1 MGRSCLSLLLTGE
14 MMSRVQKEKKIRVVF
29 VLWMAVCAV
38 LLLFG
43 FVGNT
48 VLFERKVSRIGK
60 EYIRESN
67 EQLSAHI
74 LERLRFG
81 REFVTE
87 FADSLSRMPEFLLT
101 EELLDRKQNAFQ
113 LADVVILYEDGT
125 TFPES
130 GETAAFE
137 QWMEE
142 NPQIWK
148 NPEISYIKN
157 DRILFSAPIPGE
169 SGSRRVVVGSQYY
182 EELKTLSNLADYQEY
197 AVSILMNEKNQE
209 VITLNA
215 GSGVS
220 SENGEISYVLEQLKN
235 RGTCSQAVY
244 EEKLP
249 SGIRIHVAVC
259 RLGES
264 GWTQV
269 AMIPS
274 DFLMKQ
280 VQTEVKLYFLFAL
293 ILSVVFGIVIYSQI
307 RANRISERML
317 HTDSLTDGFN
327 REGFLRAAGELLEK
341 EKESAYSV
349 VYLNVKNFRYINESW
364 GEEDGNKT
372 LIFIYKEL
380 QKMVKPQELAARSS
394 MDHFFLLLDE
404 ASDYEIEERVRRVES
419 DINNRIRNRFGKYSL
434 EFSAGA
440 YRMEDDNE
448 ISQAMNK
455 AMHAS
460 RLGEE
465 KHICSFYQGAIAE
478 QISRENHLNALFDES
493 LKNHDFYAY
502 LQPKVSAG
510 KEKCCEAEALVRWI
524 HPREG
529 MIYPSD
535 FIPVLERN
543 GKICSLDLYI
553 FEEICRLIQ
562 SWISQ
567 GKPVTRISVNLSR
580 FHIRNVGSDI
590 WKKYQEI
597 KERYQIPDG
606 ILEIELTET
615 ALLESHQF
623 EFVKQVLDGFRRIG
637 MSVALDDF
645 GFAYSSLSLL
655 KDLEVDTLKLDRTF
669 FLNESERSRSIVRN
683 VIGLA
688 HSLHM
693 NVVAEGIETMEQ
705 VDALRRMDCD
715 FIQGYVYSRPISAD
729 EFEAWRE
736 QYEK

>member
-1 MGRSCLSLLLTGE
+1 
-14 MMSRVQKEKKIRVVF
+14 MSRVQKEKKIRVVF

-87 FADSLSRMPEFLLT
+87 FADALSRMPEFLLT

-113 LADVVILYEDGT
+113 LADVMILYEDGT

-220 SENGEISYVLEQLKN
+220 SKDEEISYVLEQLKN
-235 RGTCSQAVY
+235 RGTCSQTVY

-317 HTDSLTDGFN
+317 HTDSLTDGF
-327 REGFLRAAGELLEK
+327 LRAAEELLGK
-341 EKESAYSV
+341 EKKGAYFV

-580 FHIRNVGSDI
+580 FHIRNAGSDI

-606 ILEIELTET
+606 VLEIELTET

-655 KDLEVDTLKLDRTF
+655 KNLEVDTLKLDRTF

-705 VDALRRMDCD
+705 VDALRRIDCD

>member
-87 FADSLSRMPEFLLT
+87 FANSLSRMPEFLLT

-220 SENGEISYVLEQLKN
+220 SKDEEISYVLEQLKN
-235 RGTCSQAVY
+235 RGTCSQTVY

-249 SGIRIHVAVC
+249 SGIRIHIAVC

-327 REGFLRAAGELLEK
+327 RDGFLRAAEELLGK
-341 EKESAYSV
+341 EKKGAYSV

-580 FHIRNVGSDI
+580 FHIRNAGSDI

-606 ILEIELTET
+606 VLEIELTET

-705 VDALRRMDCD
+705 VDALRRIDCD

>member
-1 MGRSCLSLLLTGE
+1 M
-14 MMSRVQKEKKIRVVF
+14 
-29 VLWMAVCAV
+29 

-87 FADSLSRMPEFLLT
+87 FADALSRMPEFLLT

-113 LADVVILYEDGT
+113 LADVMILYEDGT

-220 SENGEISYVLEQLKN
+220 SKDEEISYVLEQLKN
-235 RGTCSQAVY
+235 RGTCSQTVY

-327 REGFLRAAGELLEK
+327 RDGFLRAAEELLGK
-341 EKESAYSV
+341 EKKGAYFV

-580 FHIRNVGSDI
+580 FHIRNAGSDI

-606 ILEIELTET
+606 VLEIELTET

-655 KDLEVDTLKLDRTF
+655 KNLEVDTLKLDRTF

-705 VDALRRMDCD
+705 VDALRRIDCD

>member
-1 MGRSCLSLLLTGE
+1 
-14 MMSRVQKEKKIRVVF
+14 MSRVQKEKKIRVVF

-87 FADSLSRMPEFLLT
+87 FADALSRMPEFLLT

-113 LADVVILYEDGT
+113 LADVMILYEDGT

-220 SENGEISYVLEQLKN
+220 SKDEEISYVLEQLKN
-235 RGTCSQAVY
+235 RGTCSQTVY

-327 REGFLRAAGELLEK
+327 RDGFLRAAEELLGK
-341 EKESAYSV
+341 EKKGAYFV

-580 FHIRNVGSDI
+580 FHIRNAGSDI

-606 ILEIELTET
+606 VLEIELTET

-623 EFVKQVLDGFRRIG
+623 EFVKQVLDGFRRIC

-655 KDLEVDTLKLDRTF
+655 KNLEVDTLKLDRTF

-705 VDALRRMDCD
+705 VDALRRIDCD

>member
-1 MGRSCLSLLLTGE
+1 
-14 MMSRVQKEKKIRVVF
+14 MSRVQKEKKIRVVF

-87 FADSLSRMPEFLLT
+87 FADALSRMPEFLLT

-113 LADVVILYEDGT
+113 LADVMILYEDGT

-220 SENGEISYVLEQLKN
+220 SKDEEISYVLEQLKN
-235 RGTCSQAVY
+235 RGTCSQTVY

-327 REGFLRAAGELLEK
+327 RDGFLRAAEELLGK
-341 EKESAYSV
+341 EKKGAYFV

-567 GKPVTRISVNLSR
+567 GKSVTRISVNLSR
-580 FHIRNVGSDI
+580 FHIRNAGSDI

-606 ILEIELTET
+606 VLEIELTET

-655 KDLEVDTLKLDRTF
+655 KNLEVDTLKLDRTF

-705 VDALRRMDCD
+705 VDALRRIDCD

>member
-1 MGRSCLSLLLTGE
+1 
-14 MMSRVQKEKKIRVVF
+14 MSRVQKEKKIRVVF

-87 FADSLSRMPEFLLT
+87 FADALSRMPEFLLT

-113 LADVVILYEDGT
+113 LADVMILYEDGT

-220 SENGEISYVLEQLKN
+220 SKDEEISYVLEQLKN
-235 RGTCSQAVY
+235 RGTCSQTVY

-327 REGFLRAAGELLEK
+327 RDGFLRAAEELLGK
-341 EKESAYSV
+341 EKKGAYFV

-493 LKNHDFYAY
+493 LRNHDFYAY

-580 FHIRNVGSDI
+580 FHIRNAGSDI

-606 ILEIELTET
+606 VLEIELTET

-655 KDLEVDTLKLDRTF
+655 KNLEVDTLKLDRTF

-705 VDALRRMDCD
+705 VDALRRIDCD

>member
-220 SENGEISYVLEQLKN
+220 SKDEEISYVLEQLKN
-235 RGTCSQAVY
+235 RGTCSQTVY

-249 SGIRIHVAVC
+249 SGIRIHIAVC

-327 REGFLRAAGELLEK
+327 RDGFLRAAEELLGK
-341 EKESAYSV
+341 EKKGAYSV

-580 FHIRNVGSDI
+580 FHIRNAGSDI

-606 ILEIELTET
+606 VLEIELTET

-623 EFVKQVLDGFRRIG
+623 EFGKQVLDGFRRIG

-705 VDALRRMDCD
+705 VDALRRIDCD

>member
-81 REFVTE
+81 KEFVTE
-87 FADSLSRMPEFLLT
+87 FADALSRMPEFLLT

-113 LADVVILYEDGT
+113 LADVMILYEDGT

-220 SENGEISYVLEQLKN
+220 SKDEEISYVLEQLKN
-235 RGTCSQAVY
+235 RGTCSQTVY

-249 SGIRIHVAVC
+249 SGSRIHVAVC

-380 QKMVKPQELAARSS
+380 QKMVKPQELAARIS

-404 ASDYEIEERVRRVES
+404 ATDCEIEERIRRVEA

-434 EFSAGA
+434 EFSVGA

-493 LKNHDFYAY
+493 LRNHDFYAY

-688 HSLHM
+688 HSFHM

>member
-1 MGRSCLSLLLTGE
+1 
-14 MMSRVQKEKKIRVVF
+14 MSRVQKEKKIRVVF

-87 FADSLSRMPEFLLT
+87 FADALSRMPEFLLT

-220 SENGEISYVLEQLKN
+220 SKDEEISYVLEQLKN
-235 RGTCSQAVY
+235 RGTCSQTVY

-249 SGIRIHVAVC
+249 SGSRIHVAVC

-274 DFLMKQ
+274 DFLMNQ

-349 VYLNVKNFRYINESW
+349 VYLNVKNFRY
-364 GEEDGNKT
+364 
-372 LIFIYKEL
+372 
-380 QKMVKPQELAARSS
+380 
-394 MDHFFLLLDE
+394 
-404 ASDYEIEERVRRVES
+404 
-419 DINNRIRNRFGKYSL
+419 
-434 EFSAGA
+434 
-440 YRMEDDNE
+440 
-448 ISQAMNK
+448 
-455 AMHAS
+455 
-460 RLGEE
+460 
-465 KHICSFYQGAIAE
+465 
-478 QISRENHLNALFDES
+478 
-493 LKNHDFYAY
+493 
-502 LQPKVSAG
+502 
-510 KEKCCEAEALVRWI
+510 
-524 HPREG
+524 
-529 MIYPSD
+529 
-535 FIPVLERN
+535 
-543 GKICSLDLYI
+543 
-553 FEEICRLIQ
+553 
-562 SWISQ
+562 
-567 GKPVTRISVNLSR
+567 
-580 FHIRNVGSDI
+580 
-590 WKKYQEI
+590 
-597 KERYQIPDG
+597 
-606 ILEIELTET
+606 
-615 ALLESHQF
+615 
-623 EFVKQVLDGFRRIG
+623 
-637 MSVALDDF
+637 
-645 GFAYSSLSLL
+645 
-655 KDLEVDTLKLDRTF
+655 
-669 FLNESERSRSIVRN
+669 
-683 VIGLA
+683 
-688 HSLHM
+688 
-693 NVVAEGIETMEQ
+693 
-705 VDALRRMDCD
+705 
-715 FIQGYVYSRPISAD
+715 
-729 EFEAWRE
+729 
-736 QYEK
+736 

>member
-1 MGRSCLSLLLTGE
+1 
-14 MMSRVQKEKKIRVVF
+14 MSRVQKEKKIRVVF

-87 FADSLSRMPEFLLT
+87 FADALSRMPEFLLT

-113 LADVVILYEDGT
+113 LADVMILYEDGT

-220 SENGEISYVLEQLKN
+220 SKDEEISYVLEQLKN
-235 RGTCSQAVY
+235 RGTCSQTVY

-327 REGFLRAAGELLEK
+327 RDGFLRAAEELLGK
-341 EKESAYSV
+341 EKKGAYFV

-460 RLGEE
+460 RLGDE

-580 FHIRNVGSDI
+580 FHIRNAGSDI

-606 ILEIELTET
+606 VLEIELTET

-655 KDLEVDTLKLDRTF
+655 KNLEVDTLKLDRTF

-705 VDALRRMDCD
+705 VDALRRIDCD

>member
-220 SENGEISYVLEQLKN
+220 SKDEEISYVLEQLKN
-235 RGTCSQAVY
+235 RGICSQTVY

-249 SGIRIHVAVC
+249 SGIRIHIAVC

-327 REGFLRAAGELLEK
+327 RDGFLRAAEELLGK
-341 EKESAYSV
+341 EKKGAYSV

-580 FHIRNVGSDI
+580 FHIRNAGSDI

-606 ILEIELTET
+606 VLEIELTET

-705 VDALRRMDCD
+705 VDALRRIDCD

>member
-220 SENGEISYVLEQLKN
+220 SKDEEISYVLEQLKN
-235 RGTCSQAVY
+235 RGICSQTVY

-249 SGIRIHVAVC
+249 SGIRIHIAVC

-327 REGFLRAAGELLEK
+327 RDGFLRAAEELLGK
-341 EKESAYSV
+341 EKKGAYSV

-493 LKNHDFYAY
+493 LKNYDFYAY

-580 FHIRNVGSDI
+580 FHIRNAGSDI

-606 ILEIELTET
+606 VLEIELTET

-705 VDALRRMDCD
+705 VDALRRIDCD

>member
-1 MGRSCLSLLLTGE
+1 
-14 MMSRVQKEKKIRVVF
+14 MSRVQKEKKIRVVF

-87 FADSLSRMPEFLLT
+87 FADALSRMPEFLLT

-113 LADVVILYEDGT
+113 LADVMILYEDGT

-220 SENGEISYVLEQLKN
+220 SKDEEISYVLEQLKN
-235 RGTCSQAVY
+235 RGTCSQTVY

-327 REGFLRAAGELLEK
+327 RDGFLRAAEELLGK
-341 EKESAYSV
+341 KKKGAYFV

-580 FHIRNVGSDI
+580 FHIRNAGSDI

-606 ILEIELTET
+606 VLEIELTET

-655 KDLEVDTLKLDRTF
+655 KNLEVDTLKLDRTF

-705 VDALRRMDCD
+705 VDALRRIDCD

>member
-1 MGRSCLSLLLTGE
+1 
-14 MMSRVQKEKKIRVVF
+14 MSRVQKEKKIRVVF

-87 FADSLSRMPEFLLT
+87 FADALSRMPEFLLT

-113 LADVVILYEDGT
+113 LADVMILYEDGT

-148 NPEISYIKN
+148 KPEISYIKN

-220 SENGEISYVLEQLKN
+220 SKDEEISYVLEQLKN
-235 RGTCSQAVY
+235 RGTCSQTVY

-327 REGFLRAAGELLEK
+327 RDGFLRAAEELLGK
-341 EKESAYSV
+341 EKKGAYFV

-580 FHIRNVGSDI
+580 FHIRNAGSDI

-606 ILEIELTET
+606 VLEIELTET

-655 KDLEVDTLKLDRTF
+655 KNLEVDTLKLDRTF

-705 VDALRRMDCD
+705 VDALRRIDCD

>member
-220 SENGEISYVLEQLKN
+220 SKDEEISYVLEQLKN
-235 RGTCSQAVY
+235 RGTCSQTVY

-327 REGFLRAAGELLEK
+327 RDGFLRAAEELLGK
-341 EKESAYSV
+341 EKKGAYSV

-580 FHIRNVGSDI
+580 FHIRNAGSDI

-606 ILEIELTET
+606 VLEIELTET

-705 VDALRRMDCD
+705 VDALRRIDCD

>member
-1 MGRSCLSLLLTGE
+1 
-14 MMSRVQKEKKIRVVF
+14 MSRVQKEKKIRVVF

-87 FADSLSRMPEFLLT
+87 FADALSRMPEFLLT

-113 LADVVILYEDGT
+113 LADVMILYEDGT

-220 SENGEISYVLEQLKN
+220 SKDEEISYVLEQLKN
-235 RGTCSQAVY
+235 RGTCSQTVY

-327 REGFLRAAGELLEK
+327 RDGFLRAAEELLGK
-341 EKESAYSV
+341 EKKGAYFV

-580 FHIRNVGSDI
+580 FHIRNAGSDI

-606 ILEIELTET
+606 VLEIELTET

-655 KDLEVDTLKLDRTF
+655 KNLEVDTLKLDRTF

-705 VDALRRMDCD
+705 VDALRRIDCD

>member
-1 MGRSCLSLLLTGE
+1 
-14 MMSRVQKEKKIRVVF
+14 MSRVQKEKKIRVVF

-87 FADSLSRMPEFLLT
+87 FADALSRMPEFLLT

-113 LADVVILYEDGT
+113 LADVMILYEDGT

-220 SENGEISYVLEQLKN
+220 SKDEEISYVLEQLKN
-235 RGTCSQAVY
+235 RRTCSQTVY

-327 REGFLRAAGELLEK
+327 RDGFLRAAEELLGK
-341 EKESAYSV
+341 EKKGAYFV

-580 FHIRNVGSDI
+580 FHIRNAGSDI

-606 ILEIELTET
+606 VLEIELTET

-655 KDLEVDTLKLDRTF
+655 KNLEVDTLKLDRTF

-705 VDALRRMDCD
+705 VDALRRIDCD

>member
-1 MGRSCLSLLLTGE
+1 
-14 MMSRVQKEKKIRVVF
+14 MSRVQKEKKIRVVF

-87 FADSLSRMPEFLLT
+87 FADALSRMPEFLLT

-113 LADVVILYEDGT
+113 LADVMILYEDGT

-148 NPEISYIKN
+148 KPEISYIKN

-220 SENGEISYVLEQLKN
+220 SKDEEISYVLEQLKN
-235 RGTCSQAVY
+235 RGTCSQTVY

-327 REGFLRAAGELLEK
+327 RDGFLRAAEELLGK
-341 EKESAYSV
+341 EKKGAYFV

-580 FHIRNVGSDI
+580 FHIRNAGSDI

-606 ILEIELTET
+606 VLEIELTET

-655 KDLEVDTLKLDRTF
+655 KNLEVDTLKLDRTF

-705 VDALRRMDCD
+705 VDALRRIDCD
-715 FIQGYVYSRPISAD
+715 FIQGYVYSRPILAD

>member
-1 MGRSCLSLLLTGE
+1 
-14 MMSRVQKEKKIRVVF
+14 MSRVQKEKKIRVVF

-220 SENGEISYVLEQLKN
+220 SKDEEISYVLEQLKN
-235 RGTCSQAVY
+235 RGTCSQTVY

-249 SGIRIHVAVC
+249 SGSCIHVAVC

-280 VQTEVKLYFLFAL
+280 VQTEVELYFLLAL

-327 REGFLRAAGELLEK
+327 RDGFLRAAEELLGK
-341 EKESAYSV
+341 EKKGAYSV

-404 ASDYEIEERVRRVES
+404 ASDYEIEERVRRVEA
-419 DINNRIRNRFGKYSL
+419 DINNRIRNHFGKYSL

-580 FHIRNVGSDI
+580 FHIRNAGSDI

-606 ILEIELTET
+606 VLEIELTET

-623 EFVKQVLDGFRRIG
+623 EFVRQVLDGFRRIG

-669 FLNESERSRSIVRN
+669 FLNESERSRSIVCN

-693 NVVAEGIETMEQ
+693 NVVAEGIETMDQ

-715 FIQGYVYSRPISAD
+715 FIQGYVYSRPISAN
-729 EFEAWRE
+729 EFEGSV
-736 QYEK
+736 K

>member
-1 MGRSCLSLLLTGE
+1 
-14 MMSRVQKEKKIRVVF
+14 MSRVQKEKKIRVVF

-87 FADSLSRMPEFLLT
+87 FADALSRMPEFLLT

-113 LADVVILYEDGT
+113 LADVMILYEDGT

-220 SENGEISYVLEQLKN
+220 SKDEEISYVLEQLKN
-235 RGTCSQAVY
+235 RGTCSQTVY

-327 REGFLRAAGELLEK
+327 RDGFLRAAEELLGK
-341 EKESAYSV
+341 EKKGAYFV

-580 FHIRNVGSDI
+580 FHIRNAGSDI

-606 ILEIELTET
+606 VLEIELTET

-655 KDLEVDTLKLDRTF
+655 KNLEVDTLKLDRTF

-683 VIGLA
+683 VIRLA

-705 VDALRRMDCD
+705 VDALRRIDCD

>member
-1 MGRSCLSLLLTGE
+1 M
-14 MMSRVQKEKKIRVVF
+14 
-29 VLWMAVCAV
+29 

-87 FADSLSRMPEFLLT
+87 FADALSRMPEFLLT

-125 TFPES
+125 TFPQS

-215 GSGVS
+215 GSGVFS
-220 SENGEISYVLEQLKN
+220 KDEEISYVLEQLKN
-235 RGTCSQAVY
+235 RGTCSQTVY

-249 SGIRIHVAVC
+249 SGSRIHVAVC

-274 DFLMKQ
+274 DFLMNQ

-404 ASDYEIEERVRRVES
+404 ATDGEIEERIRRVEA

-434 EFSAGA
+434 EFSVGA

-493 LKNHDFYAY
+493 LRNHDFYAY

-567 GKPVTRISVNLSR
+567 GKTVTHISVNLSR
-580 FHIRNVGSDI
+580 FHIRNAGSDV
-590 WKKYQEI
+590 WKQYQEI

-606 ILEIELTET
+606 VLEIELTET

-637 MSVALDDF
+637 IAVALDDF

-655 KDLEVDTLKLDRTF
+655 KALEVDTLKLDRTF
-669 FLNESERSRSIVRN
+669 FLNESKRSRNIVCN
-683 VIGLA
+683 VIQLA

-693 NVVAEGIETMEQ
+693 NVVAEGIENMEQ
-705 VDALRRMDCD
+705 VHALREMDCD
-715 FIQGYVYSRPISAD
+715 LIQGYVYSRPISAD

>member
-87 FADSLSRMPEFLLT
+87 FADALSRMPEFLLT
-101 EELLDRKQNAFQ
+101 EELLDRKQNVFQ
-113 LADVVILYEDGT
+113 LADVMILYEDGT

-220 SENGEISYVLEQLKN
+220 SKDEEISYVLEQLKN
-235 RGTCSQAVY
+235 RGTCSQTVY

-249 SGIRIHVAVC
+249 SGSRIHVAVC

-404 ASDYEIEERVRRVES
+404 ATDCEIEERIRRVEA

-434 EFSAGA
+434 EFSVGA

-493 LKNHDFYAY
+493 LRNHDFYAY

-688 HSLHM
+688 HSFHI

>member
-1 MGRSCLSLLLTGE
+1 
-14 MMSRVQKEKKIRVVF
+14 MSRVQKEKKIRVVF

-87 FADSLSRMPEFLLT
+87 FADALSRMPEFLLT

-113 LADVVILYEDGT
+113 LADVMILYEDGT

-182 EELKTLSNLADYQEY
+182 EELKTLFNLADYQEY

-220 SENGEISYVLEQLKN
+220 SKDEEISYVLEQLKN
-235 RGTCSQAVY
+235 RGTCSQTVY

-327 REGFLRAAGELLEK
+327 RDGFLRAAEELLGK
-341 EKESAYSV
+341 EKKGAYFV

-567 GKPVTRISVNLSR
+567 GKTVTHISVNLSR
-580 FHIRNVGSDI
+580 FHIRNAGSDI

-606 ILEIELTET
+606 VLEIELTET

-623 EFVKQVLDGFRRIG
+623 EFVKQVLDGFRRIC

-655 KDLEVDTLKLDRTF
+655 KNLEVDTLKLDRTF

-705 VDALRRMDCD
+705 VDALRRIDCD

>member
-1 MGRSCLSLLLTGE
+1 
-14 MMSRVQKEKKIRVVF
+14 MSRVQKEKKIRVVF

-87 FADSLSRMPEFLLT
+87 FADALSRMPEFLLT

-220 SENGEISYVLEQLKN
+220 SKDEEISYVLEQLKN
-235 RGTCSQAVY
+235 RGTCSQTVY

-249 SGIRIHVAVC
+249 SGSRIHVAVC

-274 DFLMKQ
+274 DFLMNQ

-404 ASDYEIEERVRRVES
+404 GTDCEIEERIRRVEA

-434 EFSAGA
+434 EFSVGA

-493 LKNHDFYAY
+493 LRNHDFYAY

-567 GKPVTRISVNLSR
+567 GKTVTHISVNLSR
-580 FHIRNVGSDI
+580 FHIRNAGSDV
-590 WKKYQEI
+590 WKQYQEI

-606 ILEIELTET
+606 VLEIELTET

-637 MSVALDDF
+637 IAVALDDF

-655 KDLEVDTLKLDRTF
+655 KALEVDTLKLDRTF
-669 FLNESERSRSIVRN
+669 FLNESKRSRNIVCN
-683 VIGLA
+683 VIQLA

-693 NVVAEGIETMEQ
+693 NVVAEGIENMEQ
-705 VDALRRMDCD
+705 VHALREMDCD
-715 FIQGYVYSRPISAD
+715 LIQGYVYSRPISAD

>member
-220 SENGEISYVLEQLKN
+220 SKDEEISYVLEQLKN
-235 RGTCSQAVY
+235 RGICSQTVY

-249 SGIRIHVAVC
+249 SGIRIHIAVC

-327 REGFLRAAGELLEK
+327 RDGFLRAAEELLGK
-341 EKESAYSV
+341 EKKGAYSV

-553 FEEICRLIQ
+553 FEEICRLMQ

-580 FHIRNVGSDI
+580 FHIRNAGSDI

-606 ILEIELTET
+606 VLEIELTET

-705 VDALRRMDCD
+705 VDALRRIDCD

>member
-220 SENGEISYVLEQLKN
+220 SKDEEISYVLEQLKN
-235 RGTCSQAVY
+235 RGTCSQTVY

-327 REGFLRAAGELLEK
+327 RDGFLRAAEELLGK
-341 EKESAYSV
+341 EKKGAYSV

-493 LKNHDFYAY
+493 LRNHDFYAY

-580 FHIRNVGSDI
+580 FHIRNAGSDI

-606 ILEIELTET
+606 VLEIELTET

-705 VDALRRMDCD
+705 VDALRRIDCD

>member
-1 MGRSCLSLLLTGE
+1 M
-14 MMSRVQKEKKIRVVF
+14 K
-29 VLWMAVCAV
+29 
-38 LLLFG
+38 
-43 FVGNT
+43 
-48 VLFERKVSRIGK
+48 
-60 EYIRESN
+60 
-67 EQLSAHI
+67 
-74 LERLRFG
+74 
-81 REFVTE
+81 
-87 FADSLSRMPEFLLT
+87 
-101 EELLDRKQNAFQ
+101 
-113 LADVVILYEDGT
+113 
-125 TFPES
+125 
-130 GETAAFE
+130 
-137 QWMEE
+137 
-142 NPQIWK
+142 
-148 NPEISYIKN
+148 
-157 DRILFSAPIPGE
+157 
-169 SGSRRVVVGSQYY
+169 
-182 EELKTLSNLADYQEY
+182 
-197 AVSILMNEKNQE
+197 KNQE

-220 SENGEISYVLEQLKN
+220 SKDEEISYVLEQLKN
-235 RGTCSQAVY
+235 RGTCSQTVY

-327 REGFLRAAGELLEK
+327 RDGFLRAAEELLGK
-341 EKESAYSV
+341 EKKGAYFV

-580 FHIRNVGSDI
+580 FHIRNAGSDI

-606 ILEIELTET
+606 VLEIELTET

-655 KDLEVDTLKLDRTF
+655 KNLEVDTLKLDRTF

-705 VDALRRMDCD
+705 VDALRRIDCD

>member
-1 MGRSCLSLLLTGE
+1 M
-14 MMSRVQKEKKIRVVF
+14 
-29 VLWMAVCAV
+29 

-87 FADSLSRMPEFLLT
+87 FADALSRMPEFLLT

-113 LADVVILYEDGT
+113 LADVMILYEDGT

-220 SENGEISYVLEQLKN
+220 SKDEEISYVLEQLKN
-235 RGTCSQAVY
+235 RGTCSQTVY

-327 REGFLRAAGELLEK
+327 RDGFLRAAEELLGK
-341 EKESAYSV
+341 EKKGAYFV

-493 LKNHDFYAY
+493 LRNHDFYAY

-580 FHIRNVGSDI
+580 FHIRNAGSDI

-606 ILEIELTET
+606 VLEIELTET

-655 KDLEVDTLKLDRTF
+655 KNLEVDTLKLDRTF

-705 VDALRRMDCD
+705 VDALRRIDCD

>member
-220 SENGEISYVLEQLKN
+220 SKDEEISYVLEQLKN
-235 RGTCSQAVY
+235 RGTCSQTVY

-249 SGIRIHVAVC
+249 SGIRIHIAVC

-327 REGFLRAAGELLEK
+327 RDGFLRAAEELLGK
-341 EKESAYSV
+341 EKKGAYSV

-372 LIFIYKEL
+372 LIFISKEL

-580 FHIRNVGSDI
+580 FHIRNAGSDI

-606 ILEIELTET
+606 VLEIELTET

-705 VDALRRMDCD
+705 VDALRRIDCD